1 MRLLDTLDTYHA
13 KATFFVIG
21 EKVAAHH
28 AILQQQA
35 ARGHQIGNHSWRHPD
50 LTTLAPSSVAN
61 EITQTN
67 RAIHAA
73 IKQTPTVMR
82 PPYGAINTSVSQQL
96 QTFGMSSVLWSVDT
110 RDWADRDSNI
120 VCSRAVSNARAGAI
134 ILFHDIHP
142 TSVDAIPCV
151 LDALSKQGFTFVT
164 IDTLFGGKLQPGRS
178 YFSAI

>member
-1 MRLLDTLDTYHA
+1 MRKSCRQFPQTANLFA
-13 KATFFVIG
+13 KYSIADFRAGAGVQYKSKIYVG
-21 EKVAAHH
+21 S
-28 AILQQQA
+28 
-35 ARGHQIGNHSWRHPD
+35 G
-50 LTTLAPSSVAN
+50 AN

-73 IKQTPTVMR
+73 TKQTPTIMR

-120 VCSRAVSNARAGAI
+120 VCLRAVSNARAGAI

-164 IDTLFGGKLQPGRS
+164 IDTLFGGKLQPGQS
-178 YFSAI
+178 YFSAK

>member
-50 LTTLAPSSVAN
+50 LTTLAPSNVAN
-61 EITQTN
+61 EISQTN

-82 PPYGAINTSVSQQL
+82 PPYGAINTSVSQQVH
-96 QTFGMSSVLWSVDT
+96 THAMSSD
-110 RDWADRDSNI
+110 
-120 VCSRAVSNARAGAI
+120 
-134 ILFHDIHP
+134 
-142 TSVDAIPCV
+142 
-151 LDALSKQGFTFVT
+151 
-164 IDTLFGGKLQPGRS
+164 
-178 YFSAI
+178 